1 MQMEKKMEQDKEP
14 TKEYEVSVVGKET
27 QFKISVELSDKQF
40 KRFVAFLM
48 RK

>member
-1 MQMEKKMEQDKEP
+1 MEEKMEQDNEP
-14 TKEYEVSVVGKET
+14 TKKYDVSVVGENT